1 MAHIQIDN
9 QSVTQITVIDAEP
22 EKQQER

>member
-9 QSVTQITVIDAEP
+9 QPVTQITVIEAGPD
-22 EKQQER
+22 KQQ